1 MTDREKLIE
10 LLDVIG
16 AICNVLCEVNEDGS
30 GVYEIMGGDYIAD
43 MLIAHGVTVQEW
55 RPGSEPPKEP
65 GNYIVMIQGSTYP
78 TELFWSAKRK
88 KWVEISD
95 DDFDV
100 TYEVT
105 HWMPLPEPPKGE

>member
-10 LLDVIG
+10 LLV
-16 AICNVLCEVNEDGS
+16 NFVEVDAWDNGEFIEKD
-30 GVYEIMGGDYIAD
+30 INFQKIASD
-43 MLIAHGVTVQEW
+43 LIAHGVTVQEW

-105 HWMPLPEPPKGE
+105 HWMPLPEPPKEDEA